1 MSIKKILVPLDGSS
15 ASIRVLDT
23 ALVVARRFGGH
34 ISALHVMQR
43 PEDAAPYMFDRIP
56 SRLKKS
62 VAKELEKDEREQATE
77 VRESFEKFC
86 TKNDLKIANK
96 PITDSEPTA
105 SWHEE
110 FGRTSEV
117 LVTQGRLADVIATA
131 RPKAHKGTVRRSPVG
146 ENLEAVM
153 LRAGRPVLIV
163 PPAWKAKRVEYAAI
177 GWNGSV
183 EASRALAMT
192 MPWLEQMTSFSII
205 VSKKRKA
212 SADSLLNYL
221 KLHNIK
227 ADIQFLDKK
236 GDSVGES
243 ILTLCAEQNVEFL
256 VVGGFSHARAR
267 QLLFGGVTQHLLGH
281 SEIITTMVH

>member
-15 ASIRVLDT
+15 AANGVLDT
-23 ALVVARRFGGH
+23 ALVVAKRFGAH
-34 ISALHVMQR
+34 INALHVMQR

-56 SRLKKS
+56 ASLKKS
-62 VAKELEKDEREQATE
+62 VSKELEKDGREKAAE
-77 VRESFEKFC
+77 VRASFEKFC
-86 TKNDLKIANK
+86 TKTDLKIIDE
-96 PITDSEPTA
+96 PGVDSISA

-117 LVTQGRLADVIATA
+117 LVKHGRLADVIATA
-131 RPKAHKGTVRRSPVG
+131 RPKTSKGTIRRSPVG

-163 PPAWKAKRVEYAAI
+163 PPKWKAKQVEHVAI
-177 GWNGSV
+177 GWNGSL

-192 MPWLEQMTSFSII
+192 MPWLEQVDLVSII
-205 VSKKRKA
+205 VSNKRK
-212 SADSLLNYL
+212 DSGKALRDYL
-221 KLHNIK
+221 GLHGINAEIRL
-227 ADIQFLDKK
+227 LDKK

-243 ILTLCAEQNVEFL
+243 ILNVCTDNKVEFL

-267 QLLFGGVTQHLLGH
+267 QLLFGGVTQHLLRH
-281 SEIITTMVH
+281 SNIITTMVH